1 MISRLKIVMVA
12 FAALGLAGCSGG
24 GGGGGSAQN
33 SQTQMGSGGTH
44 TAAVYA
50 ADWTSGG
57 TFVKPKTAG
66 ITRLINDLGL
76 PLEELGTLAKPFWQ
90 QSLAY
95 RGITDP
101 NAVVLSPSNVKYD
114 LTWGAPDPAGPGYA
128 TEWLGADGTAN
139 ARTLPNAIS
148 VAGHTVSGQQSLTS
162 GITLTIPLAEVSNA
176 WKQGWTGLGQN
187 VLMIDDYPNP
197 DPALK
202 PAGMS
207 DEEYMERVTHGIS
220 TYLTAWRYAPGA
232 KFYVYD
238 QAGNFDFK
246 VHDAL
251 TNAVPVLAANT
262 HGNLADSVRAEPG
275 FYVDVVNISLGYNYW
290 EQNITNPTQ
299 TQIDAAFAEQATWTN
314 FVAGALNGSTPFNNA
329 GASGSANIY
338 LTDAVIT
345 KAAGND
351 TIDTVEDPLS
361 FKLAN
366 DSEISPRLLLVGAL
380 DGPELSKDIAD
391 YSNVA
396 GRDLKIQSRFLMA
409 NGGTPYIDGDLAID
423 GVNKLGGSGTSF
435 AAPRVAG
442 YAAIVRQKFPN
453 LSGANT
459 ADILLATARYDTL
472 TCNPNCSKEIY
483 GQGEASL
490 SRALAPVGLLK

>member
-1 MISRLKIVMVA
+1 MVSRLKIVMVA

-24 GGGGGSAQN
+24 GGSGGSAQN

-57 TFVKPKTAG
+57 TVVKPQTAG

-114 LTWGAPDPAGPGYA
+114 LTWGALDPAGPGYA
-128 TEWLGADGTAN
+128 SSFSSGSYQFPVPETIMG
-139 ARTLPNAIS
+139 RK
-148 VAGHTVSGQQSLTS
+148 VSGGCTAPCPTGPTFGAPQ
-162 GITLTIPLAEVSNA
+162 GDVIDA
-176 WKQGWTGLGQN
+176 WNQGWTGLGRN
-187 VLMIDDYPNP
+187 ILIIDGNSASNP
-197 DPALK
+197 LQTFF
-202 PAGMS
+202 S
-207 DEEYMERVTHGIS
+207 DDVHGIS
-220 TYLTAWRYAPGA
+220 TLAIAKRYAYGSSM
-232 KFYVYD
+232 Y
-238 QAGNFDFK
+238 GL
-246 VHDAL
+246 DAL
-251 TNAVPVLAANT
+251 FSGTINDAKIVDMQGVGVSSFADNSNANAGPSRS
-262 HGNLADSVRAEPG
+262 GSG
-275 FYVDVVNISLGYNYW
+275 FYFDVINMSFGLLYDPNTVEADRNDPWLKGWESFLSGTVNI
-290 EQNITNPTQ
+290 
-299 TQIDAAFAEQATWTN
+299 
-314 FVAGALNGSTPFNNA
+314 GALQNAKTGSSSPIFA
-329 GASGSANIY
+329 
-338 LTDAVIT
+338 TDAVVAL
-345 KAAGND
+345 AAGNQ
-351 TIDTVEDPLS
+351 TITTEKDPFS
-361 FKLAN
+361 YVFSRNGSIA
-366 DSEISPRLLLVGAL
+366 PRLLLVGAL
-380 DGPELSKDIAD
+380 DGAGFVDDKATIAS
-391 YSNVA
+391 YSNTA
-396 GRDLKIQSRFLMA
+396 GSDPLIQGRFLVA
-409 NGGTPYIDGDLAID
+409 SGTLPFINGDVAID
-423 GVNKLGGSGTSF
+423 DQAISGDGAGTSF

-490 SRALAPVGLLK
+490 SRALAPVGRLK